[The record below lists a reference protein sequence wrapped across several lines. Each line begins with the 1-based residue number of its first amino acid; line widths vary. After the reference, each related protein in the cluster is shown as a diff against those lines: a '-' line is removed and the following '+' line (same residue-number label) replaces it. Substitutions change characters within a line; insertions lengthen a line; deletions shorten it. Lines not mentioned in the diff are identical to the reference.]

1 MKRNGEYKTACI
13 IDLSC
18 EGTAHPIT
26 NSKSQIL
33 QQIASKFSQFNPF
46 HYHSDNGGLRFMGL
60 SLPTNLLPLEYRGQD
75 VHCYSTYIIYIDICS
90 LIYTVLFKGIRSNS
104 NLILFYI
111 CG

>member
-18 EGTAHPIT
+18 EETAHPIT
-26 NSKSQIL
+26 NSKSQIS

-46 HYHSDNGGLRFMGL
+46 R
-60 SLPTNLLPLEYRGQD
+60 EYRGQD
-75 VHCYSTYIIYIDICS
+75 VHCYSTYIIYIDIWS
-90 LIYTVLFKGIRSNS
+90 LICTVLFKGIRSNS

-111 CG
+111 SG

>member
-18 EGTAHPIT
+18 EGTAHPKT

-46 HYHSDNGGLRFMGL
+46 HYHSDNG
-60 SLPTNLLPLEYRGQD
+60 
-75 VHCYSTYIIYIDICS
+75 
-90 LIYTVLFKGIRSNS
+90 FKSSNK
-104 NLILFYI
+104 FVAA
-111 CG
+111 